1 MAMSIFFDHYAN
13 EILNGFQVEK
23 WMMGCH
29 GTMRRMDFFSVCS
42 TYCVVHKESL
52 KDMNVACSSNSRHG
66 SREVWA
72 KLWSTRT

>member
-29 GTMRRMDFFSVCS
+29 GTMRRMDFFQSVAP
-42 TYCVVHKESL
+42 TV
-52 KDMNVACSSNSRHG
+52 
-66 SREVWA
+66 
-72 KLWSTRT
+72 